1 MNITAICGTES
12 ALEVQ
17 KASGPKTIL
26 VIDDSPDDVQ
36 LLKLM
41 FRRSRILNPLQA
53 VETVADAICYLKGEG
68 VYSDREAY
76 PFPAL
81 MLIDLHLRDG
91 SGFDIL
97 RWLNVYK
104 PRALLAAV
112 VLSGSDVGA
121 FKRAYELGAH
131 SFLVKPLKFEEFQN
145 MVNHVRG
152 IKLTLT
158 AEGHV
163 LDLE

>member
-1 MNITAICGTES
+1 MNTIATCGADG
-12 ALEVQ
+12 ALKVQ
-17 KASGPKTIL
+17 KTSEPKTIL
-26 VIDDSPDDVQ
+26 VVDDSRDDVQ
-36 LLKLM
+36 LLKIM
-41 FRRSRILNPLQA
+41 FKRSHILNPLQT
-53 VETVADAICYLKGEG
+53 VQTVADAICYLKGEG
-68 VYSDREAY
+68 LFSDRAAY

-81 MLIDLHLRDG
+81 IFIDLHLGDG

-97 RWLNVYK
+97 RWLNVHK
-104 PRALLAAV
+104 PKVPVAAV

-121 FKRAYELGAH
+121 FRRSYELGAH

-152 IKLTLT
+152 IKLTHT